1 MYHKR
6 GNFSASSYDNQSNL
20 STQQDLTYRMIKD
33 VHHLKSKSLSR
44 NRNPHSTIHADSDK
58 YENFHIL
65 TLRESIHNNK
75 KYEKLFS
82 TISNEKKSKNF
93 PNYSKI
99 LNERL
104 HFSSS
109 SLLSNES
116 KQNHCHTL
124 SSYKTKAISRNYKNT
139 IADTM
144 KKFNLLTCNTR
155 VESLTSFRDKT
166 KKISKEKYIYS
177 IKQKNIKKIEENNE
191 NNLDIQK
198 IDYNHFLNA
207 QSLFSTF
214 ENTSTLYQKYLIKQK
229 EKETDINEK
238 LKEKKIQI
246 INEIQRIKKKLSK
259 LKSVMEQNYKNKFFL
274 MCVKNNTTDVN
285 KFAVQD
291 RLEYQKNMEIIKNI
305 NKINVLSLAS
315 SAKKNKIASKR
326 FSQILESDVILFNQ
340 LERKRINGPY
350 MIFKNVDEF
359 REHLNNI
366 SLSIAKLLIKFNQS
380 QNEVATLRKNLEEN
394 KKNLESEQQMDN
406 FFSKEIEM
414 CEEKLKNLKAK
425 NKDLNE
431 YYNSIP
437 KNEKINVFLKNKI
450 FEIYTNLNSRFIL
463 NKKKKN
469 SYNINEITYLRDIE
483 TGFFKLMTLI
493 NFYKENSKKQYQEIC
508 ERIDKINKIKLIQS
522 LKLKESEKMTLKI
535 EKIIK
540 KQNKLILQSHRQIDI
555 LNHAIPKKEKKK
567 AITLT
572 ENDINRLLDQQL
584 KYCFSEK

>member
-1 MYHKR
+1 MQKKR
-6 GNFSASSYDNQSNL
+6 GNFSASSYENQSNI

-44 NRNPHSTIHADSDK
+44 NRGLNSAIHTDSDK

-82 TISNEKKSKNF
+82 TISNDKKSKNL
-93 PNYSKI
+93 PNFSKI

-116 KQNHCHTL
+116 KPNYCQTL
-124 SSYKTKAISRNYKNT
+124 SNYKTKSKSRNYNKT
-139 IADTM
+139 ISDTL

-155 VESLTSFRDKT
+155 VESLTGFLDKS
-166 KKISKEKYIYS
+166 KQISKEKYIYS

-191 NNLDIQK
+191 NKLDIQK

-214 ENTSTLYQKYLIKQK
+214 EKTSTLYQKYLIKQK

-259 LKSVMEQNYKNKFFL
+259 LKSIMEQNYKNKFFL
-274 MCVKNNTTDVN
+274 MCVKNNTTDIN

-315 SAKKNKIASKR
+315 TTKKNKIASKR

-350 MIFKNVDEF
+350 TIFKSVDEF
-359 REHLNNI
+359 KEHLSNI

-380 QNEVATLRKNLEEN
+380 QNEAATLRKNLEEI
-394 KKNLESEQQMDN
+394 KKNVDCGHQMDN
-406 FFSKEIEM
+406 FFSKEIHI
-414 CEEKLKNLKAK
+414 CEEKLKSLKAK

-437 KNEKINVFLKNKI
+437 KNEKINLSLRNKI

-463 NKKKKN
+463 NKKKKI

-483 TGFFKLMTLI
+483 SGFLKLMTLI
-493 NFYKENSKKQYQEIC
+493 NFYKENSKKQYQEMC

-522 LKLKESEKMTLKI
+522 LKLKENEKMKLKF

-540 KQNKLILQSHRQIDI
+540 KQKKLVLVSHRQADTV
-555 LNHAIPKKEKKK
+555 NHTIPKKAKKK
-567 AITLT
+567 ALTLT
-572 ENDINRLLDQQL
+572 ENDINCLLDQQL
-584 KYCFSEK
+584 KYCFSEN